1 MFALL
6 AAVFIVFSFLEIYV
20 LVLVGQ
26 SIGALNTLGLVILIA
41 LVGAWLDRRA
51 RGETLRAFF
60 DRTTDEELGLLV
72 GREPAR
78 SRREEA
84 AAA

>member
-1 MFALL
+1 VPTDELDD
-6 AAVFIVFSFLEIYV
+6 
-20 LVLVGQ
+20 LVQ
-26 SIGALNTLGLVILIA
+26 A
-41 LVGAWLDRRA
+41 LVGAWLDGRA
-51 RGETLRAFF
+51 RDETLRAFF

>member
-1 MFALL
+1 MFRR
-6 AAVFIVFSFLEIYV
+6 VPTLELDE
-20 LVLVGQ
+20 LVHGLVG
-26 SIGALNTLGLVILIA
+26 G
-41 LVGAWLDRRA
+41 WLAGRA
-51 RGETLRAFF
+51 GGESMRAYL

-84 AAA
+84 AA